1 MVYGG
6 GIYAGAVQK
15 CDRKPIFCYRGA
27 AGIKSPAQEDEKPE
41 KGEEHEDF
49 AGYRSVR

>member
-6 GIYAGAVQK
+6 GIHAGAVQT
-15 CDRKPIFCYRGA
+15 CDRKQVFRYRSA
-27 AGIKSPAQEDEKPE
+27 AGIKSPAQEHEKPE